1 MDNRWCFF
9 FSFILFVH
17 YLIGFCIE
25 KGGWV
30 RSEHMSLFG
39 SASCVC
45 CVQVT
50 WRASS
55 LVLAAC
61 IFKKSWLVGWLGDTS
76 RNEMR

>member
-1 MDNRWCFF
+1 
-9 FSFILFVH
+9 
-17 YLIGFCIE
+17 
-25 KGGWV
+25 V

>member
-1 MDNRWCFF
+1 MFFLFFYFLCSLVNR
-9 FSFILFVH
+9 IL
-17 YLIGFCIE
+17 YWE
-25 KGGWV
+25 GGWV